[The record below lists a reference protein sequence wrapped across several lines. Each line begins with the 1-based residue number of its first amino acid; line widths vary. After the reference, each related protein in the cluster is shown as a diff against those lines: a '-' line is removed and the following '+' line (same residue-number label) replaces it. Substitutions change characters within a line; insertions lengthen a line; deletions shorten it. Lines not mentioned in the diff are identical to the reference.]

1 MQPQTAK
8 TRAFDLLPKNQV
20 SPCLSMKKLLFALV
34 FLCISASI
42 PSCSTDFDIAE
53 SWKEIP
59 VVYGML
65 DPTQAVQYLR
75 VSKAFLDEN
84 TSAYQMAQ
92 SADSLYLEE
101 PTSVQLKA
109 QSNGNVV
116 QTIDLQKVDAANEG
130 IVKDDGIFATSP
142 YYLYKT
148 TETILNTRSY
158 QLVVTTANGKTV
170 TAETPIVENLEISKP
185 AAGGSPLN
193 IVSNSAVIPIRWN
206 RADNAAIFDLDISVK
221 YKDIIAGTNEEII
234 RTVKLDVFTGISLV
248 NLQEN
253 TGDFSTSST
262 TITYNYKVA
271 DLLSLMA
278 IKIPAPD
285 ATIAYRYFVA
295 LDFEV
300 FAATQ
305 AVLLSTDSNNSQFS
319 ITASQNTFTYN
330 NITGGYGLF
339 ASRTAAKV
347 EQIYITPASFRS
359 IACSDVTR
367 FLKFA
372 VHTSEASFPNC

>member
-1 MQPQTAK
+1 
-8 TRAFDLLPKNQV
+8 
-20 SPCLSMKKLLFALV
+20 MKKSLFILA
-34 FLCISASI
+34 FLCFSAAI
-42 PSCSTDFDIAE
+42 PSCSTDFEIAE

-65 DPTQAVQYLR
+65 DPTKAVQYLR

-101 PTSVQLKA
+101 PISVQLKA

-116 QTIDLQKVDAANEG
+116 QTIDLQKVDAATEG
-130 IVKDDGIFATSP
+130 ITKDEGIFATSP

-148 TETILNTRSY
+148 TEAILNTRSY

-170 TAETPIVENLEISKP
+170 TAETPIVENLEITKP
-185 AAGGSPLN
+185 AAGGTALN
-193 IVSNSAVIPIRWN
+193 IVSSKAVIPIRWN
-206 RADNAAIFDLDISVK
+206 RADNAAMFDLDISVK

-234 RTVKLDVFTGISLV
+234 RTVKLDVFTGISLAS
-248 NLQEN
+248 LQEN
-253 TGDFSTSST
+253 ADFSTSST

-305 AVLLSTDSNNSQFS
+305 AVLLATDSNNSQFS
-319 ITASQNTFTYN
+319 IAASQNTFTYN

-347 EQIYITPASFRS
+347 EQIYITPSSFRA
-359 IACSDVTR
+359 IACSEVTR